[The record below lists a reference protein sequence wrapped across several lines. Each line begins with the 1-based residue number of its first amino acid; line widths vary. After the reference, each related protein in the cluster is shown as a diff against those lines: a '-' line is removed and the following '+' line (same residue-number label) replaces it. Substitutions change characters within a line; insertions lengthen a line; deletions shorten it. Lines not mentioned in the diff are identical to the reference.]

1 MNFQKLNGPVRKGGK
16 KMKGKHSK
24 HSQKFAARTLA
35 EVGGKTYRPLHKQ
48 SAAERR
54 ATAKKAATVTPGGN
68 VVVSTAYAVD
78 EIRKGWAKK

>member
-1 MNFQKLNGPVRKGGK
+1 MNT
-16 KMKGKHSK
+16 KHSQ
-24 HSQKFAARTLA
+24 HSQKFVATSLLEVAAAAHGQR
-35 EVGGKTYRPLHKQ
+35 VPKKKYKQ
-48 SAAERR
+48 SAAQRR